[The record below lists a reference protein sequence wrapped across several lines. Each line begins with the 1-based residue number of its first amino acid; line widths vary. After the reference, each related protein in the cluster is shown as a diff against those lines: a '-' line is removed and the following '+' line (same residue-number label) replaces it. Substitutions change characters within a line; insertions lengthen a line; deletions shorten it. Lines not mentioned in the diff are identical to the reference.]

1 MAGNLYD
8 ALLGEAGQ
16 EERPLLR
23 DETVGVMSYRGFAD
37 QCARLAGA
45 LLDAGLQPGDRV
57 AVQAE
62 KSVAALALYLATVKA
77 GGIYLPLNIAYTP
90 AEIEYFLNDAQPAI
104 FVCDPAKLATLE
116 PVASAAGARALTLD
130 AAGGGTL
137 ADAAAAAR
145 PRVETSMRGGGDI
158 AAILYT
164 SGTTGRSKGAML
176 SHDNLLSNARSL
188 VENWRFTDRDVL
200 IHALPIFHTHGLF
213 VATNVVLASRASMI
227 FQAKFDP
234 NRIMEAMPQATC
246 LMGVPTFYTRLLQHP
261 GLDRESTAHMRLFVS
276 GSAPLLAETHREWQ
290 ERTGHAILER
300 YGMTETN
307 MNTSNPYDGRRI
319 AGTVGFPLPG
329 VEVRIADPETGA
341 VLGGQEIGMIEVRG
355 PNVFQGYWRMPE
367 KTAAEFRKDGFFI
380 TGDLGKIDAD
390 GYVHIVG
397 RGKDLIITGGY
408 NVYPKEVEM
417 EIDAMP
423 GVNESAVFGVRH
435 PDFGEGIIAAV
446 VLKPGADLTEQGV
459 IKALDSRLAAY
470 KRPKK
475 VAFVAELPRNTM
487 GKVQK
492 NMLRD
497 QFARTFE
504 PAEAAK

>member
-8 ALLGEAGQ
+8 ALLGGTEG
-16 EERPLLR
+16 EDRLLLR
-23 DETVGVMSYRGFAD
+23 DETVGTMSYGAFTEE
-37 QCARLAGA
+37 CARMAGA
-45 LLDAGLQPGDRV
+45 LLEAGLQPGDRV

-62 KSVAALALYLATVKA
+62 KSVAALALYLATVRA

-90 AEIEYFLNDAQPAI
+90 AEIEYFLNDAEPAI
-104 FVCDPAKLATLE
+104 FVCDPAKLPALA
-116 PVASAAGARALTLD
+116 PIASAAGAKVLTLD
-130 AAGGGTL
+130 AAGKGTL
-137 ADAAAAAR
+137 ADAAAVAR
-145 PRVETSMRGGGDI
+145 PITETSSRGGSDI

-176 SHDNLLSNARSL
+176 SHDNLLSNAHSL
-188 VENWRFTDRDVL
+188 VESWRFTDKDVL

-234 NRIMEAMPQATC
+234 NKIMEAMPQATC

-261 GLDRESTAHMRLFVS
+261 GLDRQNTAHMRLFVS

-319 AGTVGFPLPG
+319 AGTVGLPLPG
-329 VEVRIADPETGA
+329 VEVRVTDPETGA
-341 VLGGQEIGMIEVRG
+341 LLRTEEIGMIEVRG

-367 KTAAEFRKDGFFI
+367 KTAAEFREDGFFI
-380 TGDLGKIDAD
+380 TGDLGKMDED

-446 VLKPGADLTEQGV
+446 VLKPGTELTEQQV
-459 IKALDSRLAAY
+459 IKALNSRLAAY

-475 VAFVAELPRNTM
+475 VAFVPELPRNTM

-492 NMLRD
+492 NILRD
-497 QFARTFE
+497 QFAGTFE
-504 PAEAAK
+504 PATAAK